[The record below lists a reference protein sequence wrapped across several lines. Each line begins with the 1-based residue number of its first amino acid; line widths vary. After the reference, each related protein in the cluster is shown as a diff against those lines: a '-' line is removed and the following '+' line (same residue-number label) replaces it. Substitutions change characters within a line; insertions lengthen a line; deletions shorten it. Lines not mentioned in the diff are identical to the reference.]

1 MSNNFIEDAISD
13 DALATVRSLHAAET
27 DNFVEL
33 TRLARLDIKRHFRF
47 ANLRGVCLD
56 NSDLRGFDFTGADLQ
71 GATGWNVV
79 WDETTILKGANVS
92 GSVFAYRIAKQEFF
106 SKHPQW
112 HKLYLRKRGE
122 HWASNVNWF
131 AEQLSLPGRDQAYLV
146 EVAKAI
152 CDTTE
157 DKVLR
162 SQLLLALAPIFQ
174 SSTHHRDF
182 LINNMARHDHDDVA
196 VRASIQVMAALYG
209 ADSIVLQILQRELF
223 HSNQTIREVAIRGL
237 MASRHFMQFIPLIA
251 SEIHGF
257 PSNIRRMFVHRS
269 AVCFHAVYLKAVLE
283 PSGQFAID
291 FAEPINSD
299 KIERIARARLVEEGQ
314 KRLAG
319 RRSETGEPLQP
330 KISERQVQERAA
342 EYDGYLRRLQKAG
355 VPFVFV
361 QNLPKQRVKQA
372 GEIVGS

>member
-1 MSNNFIEDAISD
+1 MSNTFIEDAISD
-13 DALATVRSLHAAET
+13 NALATVQDLHAAET

-33 TRLARLDIKRHFRF
+33 ARLAHLDIRRHFRF
-47 ANLRGVCLD
+47 ANLQGVCFD

-71 GATGWNVV
+71 GATGRNVV
-79 WDETTILKGANVS
+79 WDETTVLKGANVF
-92 GSVFAYRIAKQEFF
+92 GSVFAYGIAKQEFF
-106 SKHPQW
+106 SENPQW

-131 AEQLSLPGRDQAYLV
+131 AEQLARSGRDQAYLV

-162 SQLLLALAPIFQ
+162 SQLLLALAPTFQ
-174 SSTHHRDF
+174 SSAHHRDF

-209 ADSIVLQILQRELF
+209 ADSVVLQILQREIF

-237 MASRHFMQFIPLIA
+237 MNSRYFTQFIPLIA
-251 SEIHGF
+251 SEIHKF
-257 PSNIRRMFVHRS
+257 SSNIRRMFVHRS

-291 FAEPINSD
+291 FVEPITGD
-299 KIERIARARLVEEGQ
+299 KIDRIARARLVEEGQ

-342 EYDGYLRRLQKAG
+342 EYYGYLRRLQKAG
-355 VPFVFV
+355 VPFAFV
-361 QNLPKQRVKQA
+361 QDEVKRQIKRA
-372 GEIVGS
+372 NDTIDA